1 MVGERGEAHA
11 AGRVEHGVHGE
22 HQADDAGDGGGE
34 LGGAQAGILREGLE
48 HIVQDV
54 LLLADKRQAAGDIDV
69 EGDPDAPKHGLP
81 ENLRAA
87 YMRGHGI
94 VDPVGR
100 TLDEQETEEHHH
112 RINHGEDEEHVD
124 QPHRADQ
131 VLHQRAGDG
140 LGQAEAGD
148 GDAGGEALVVGEPKH
163 QVLDRSQITDA
174 QADAHDR
181 AITDEHARQEVQGD
195 AHARAGEADHEAD
208 HGDEC
213 GFLDVLLH
221 HGAGECG

>member
-1 MVGERGEAHA
+1 MPQNTGFLRIVLRLTCDV
-11 AGRVEHGVHGE
+11 AGSVHP
-22 HQADDAGDGGGE
+22 A
-34 LGGAQAGILREGLE
+34 
-48 HIVQDV
+48 
-54 LLLADKRQAAGDIDV
+54 
-69 EGDPDAPKHGLP
+69 
-81 ENLRAA
+81 
-87 YMRGHGI
+87 
-94 VDPVGR
+94 GR
-100 TLDEQETEEHHH
+100 TLDEQEADEHHH
-112 RINHGEDEEHVD
+112 RVDRGEDEEHAD
-124 QPHRADQ
+124 PGQPCDEIF
-131 VLHQRAGDG
+131 HQWAGNG

-213 GFLDVLLH
+213 GFLDVFLH
-221 HGAGECG
+221 HWPGKRGGHAEEEDGE